1 MKIMKNTLRTKS
13 SNNRIVILLMILGLF
28 TLLLSGCQQATDMAK
43 NAANTAPTNTA
54 ANSAPTNTAANSET
68 AKANTATQDANTSAA
83 APPKPDNCD
92 GPGDDEVIVYE
103 HVFYDN
109 GGGKCVKLKPS
120 EYKNATEIGLA
131 NDTMSSIKI
140 GVNVRATVCDG
151 ENFTAPC
158 EEFEKTDYDLMNNPT
173 IKNDT
178 ASSIKVVN
186 VKSDQ
191 APEKK
196 PEAIKAFVNTLV
208 GDWIDVNN
216 SYKLIFAE
224 DKMESRRV
232 NDNELTGSTPY
243 KVVDGKT
250 VEFTFPTGGA
260 ANAVITFEDNG
271 NILIWYRPDSG
282 QTFKM
287 KRVKPN

>member
-1 MKIMKNTLRTKS
+1 MEKTLRTKS
-13 SNNRIVILLMILGLF
+13 SNNQIIKFTVIVGLF

-109 GGGKCVKLKPS
+109 GGGKCVKLKPG

-158 EEFEKTDYDLMNNPT
+158 EEFDKTDYDLMNNPT

-178 ASSIKVVN
+178 ASSIKVVE
-186 VKSDQ
+186 VKAES
-191 APEKK
+191 K
-196 PEAIKAFVNTLV
+196 PEAVKAFVNTLV
-208 GDWIDVNN
+208 GDWITTDNT
-216 SYKLIFAE
+216 YKETFTE
-224 DKMESRRV
+224 DKFEERRA
-232 NDNELTGSTPY
+232 NDNQLINTTPY

-250 VEFTFPTGGA
+250 VEFKFVDGA
-260 ANAVITFEDNG
+260 DAKAIITFEDN
-271 NILIWYRPDSG
+271 NNTLIWYRPDTG
-282 QTFKM
+282 NTFKL
-287 KRVKPN
+287 KRVNPK